1 MKRKG
6 ITPLVGT
13 ALLVLIAI
21 SAVTSAAVFLR
32 DTTQQVSDSVNERI
46 SEDQMR
52 ENSGIDIE
60 YAYENN
66 DGNISLVVR
75 NTGRYTLN
83 VEENDG
89 KLWNLYSDGRPTDYT
104 YSGGSTSEKLLDP
117 DSTLT
122 LETRIEFPDGDYS
135 TINIEG
141 TYGTSSSIICDESN
155 PDGAC

>member
-21 SAVTSAAVFLR
+21 SAVTSAAVFIR

-46 SEDQMR
+46 SQDQMR

-60 YAYENN
+60 YAYNN
-66 DGNISLVVR
+66 SDGNISLVVR
-75 NTGRYTLN
+75 NTGRYTLT
-83 VEENDG
+83 VEESDR
-89 KLWNLYSDGRPTDYT
+89 KLWNLYSDGRPVDYD
-104 YSGGSTSEKLLDP
+104 YSGGGASQKLIDP

-122 LETRIEFPDGDYS
+122 LETEIEFPDGDYA
-135 TINIEG
+135 TINLEG

>member
-46 SEDQMR
+46 SEDQIR

-60 YAYENN
+60 YAYENS
-66 DGNISLVVR
+66 DGNISTDCSSRRDSHFFVSSRFLAH
-75 NTGRYTLN
+75 
-83 VEENDG
+83 
-89 KLWNLYSDGRPTDYT
+89 PTV
-104 YSGGSTSEKLLDP
+104 L
-117 DSTLT
+117 
-122 LETRIEFPDGDYS
+122 
-135 TINIEG
+135 
-141 TYGTSSSIICDESN
+141 
-155 PDGAC
+155 